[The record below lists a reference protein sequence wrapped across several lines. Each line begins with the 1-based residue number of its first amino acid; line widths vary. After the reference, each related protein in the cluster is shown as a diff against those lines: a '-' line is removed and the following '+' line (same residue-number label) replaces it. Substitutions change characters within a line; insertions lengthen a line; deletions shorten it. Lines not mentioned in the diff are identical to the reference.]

1 MPLIRMLAAAALL
14 ALALAPASASPAQ
27 TANCAW
33 YADTSLKQQQQN
45 ELKRCGFEGP
55 EWSMSRPAHLA
66 WCATQPPDA
75 WKAQA
80 QKRQQM
86 LDGCKR

>member
-1 MPLIRMLAAAALL
+1 MSMTRTLAALTLL
-14 ALALAPASASPAQ
+14 AFVSAPAVRAQ
-27 TANCAW
+27 TANCGW

-45 ELKRCGFEGP
+45 EVKKCGFEGP
-55 EWSMSRPAHLA
+55 EWGTSRQAHLA

-75 WKAQA
+75 WKAVA

-86 LDGCKR
+86 LAGCKP

>member
-66 WCATQPPDA
+66 WCVAQPPDA
-75 WKAQA
+75 WKALA
-80 QKRQQM
+80 QKRRQM
-86 LDGCKR
+86 LADCKR